1 MPPSLSVPVPFL
13 VDFSTST
20 VENIT
25 ILCVSILVAVTVSAE
40 SQGFAATFLGDTRSD
55 SNKRHHFNA
64 FLHLDVFG
72 TICFLLAGFGWAKEV
87 EVDRRRFR
95 HPRLYYLLSRLAGPL
110 GNFIMANIAASL
122 IWILGNFGWEDKVF
136 SGLLV
141 VNMMTAVYGLIIIP
155 PLPGGAILSA
165 LLPDSPLWRQFYKYL
180 RLAGP
185 YLLLGV
191 VLLMRFLHWYG
202 ADFPLNAIVRKGCYF
217 LQAFRL

>member
-1 MPPSLSVPVPFL
+1 MPPSLNVPVPFL
-13 VDFSTST
+13 IDFSTST
-20 VENIT
+20 VEDIT

-40 SQGFAATFLGDTRSD
+40 SQGFAATFLGDSRTD

-87 EVDRRRFR
+87 EVDRTRFR
-95 HPRLYYLLSRLAGPL
+95 HPRVYYLLSRLAGPL
-110 GNFIMANIAASL
+110 GNFMMANIAASL

-155 PLPGGAILSA
+155 PLPGAAIFSA
-165 LLPDSPLWRQFYKYL
+165 LLPDSPLWQKFYRFF

-185 YLLLGV
+185 CLLLGA
-191 VLLMRFLHWYG
+191 VLLMRLRDWYG
-202 ADFPLNAIVRKGCYF
+202 ADFPLNAIVRTGCYF